1 MRVRSLFVTLML
13 CVTLLIS
20 ACQTVNDAP
29 QPGLPQTY
37 NQSAEQYLKQ
47 SQSMATPKKQSTQLK
62 AAGRYLQDKNTMAA
76 IQVLSNIDTQNL
88 PTELSA
94 EKTLL
99 EAYLSTLDNNPNQSL
114 NLLKTMPNKT
124 LLKPN
129 QQIAYYQI
137 SSIAYQQTG
146 DTLASAKTLIQLD
159 NILPEK
165 QKTENEQQIWLELNQ
180 LPLANL
186 QNAQR
191 YTLEGVTTGWL
202 ELAYLANAYKN
213 NPQDLQSQL
222 TTWLANYPHHPA
234 DQFAAQLQKNIPLP
248 QNTLNTKQANFALLL
263 PLNGQLSQSSQ
274 AIRNGFM
281 AAYYTQEQQHPSE
294 QSIQVYNTSKQSTK
308 NLYITAVQNGATTV
322 VGPLTKSQVAQ
333 LNHIDIKKP
342 TLALNFTPHGSDDKS
357 LFQFALSPQDEAV
370 QVAEKTWYDGKSHV
384 LIIAPDSS
392 WGQDIAKT
400 FTNTWQK
407 LGGNIVDTL
416 MYTKQTRF
424 DQSIKRIL
432 KVNDAAINAKNN
444 PDIKQTVNIP
454 IHRQDIDAI
463 FLIASP
469 TKAREIIPM
478 LKYYYANDIPVY
490 ATSYVYSGTPNP
502 ARDKDLDGVRF
513 CDIPLVLDDSKKMQ
527 QIRKNMQ
534 TSINPAEAEQ
544 VRLYAFGMDAYQ
556 LIMHYNQLMTGSFS
570 LQGMTGTLYLGKH
583 QQILR
588 DLQWAQFKNGYPVKI
603 AGIKNT

>member
-202 ELAYLANAYKN
+202 
-213 NPQDLQSQL
+213 
-222 TTWLANYPHHPA
+222 
-234 DQFAAQLQKNIPLP
+234 
-248 QNTLNTKQANFALLL
+248 
-263 PLNGQLSQSSQ
+263 
-274 AIRNGFM
+274 
-281 AAYYTQEQQHPSE
+281 
-294 QSIQVYNTSKQSTK
+294 
-308 NLYITAVQNGATTV
+308 
-322 VGPLTKSQVAQ
+322 
-333 LNHIDIKKP
+333 
-342 TLALNFTPHGSDDKS
+342 
-357 LFQFALSPQDEAV
+357 
-370 QVAEKTWYDGKSHV
+370 
-384 LIIAPDSS
+384 
-392 WGQDIAKT
+392 
-400 FTNTWQK
+400 
-407 LGGNIVDTL
+407 
-416 MYTKQTRF
+416 
-424 DQSIKRIL
+424 
-432 KVNDAAINAKNN
+432 
-444 PDIKQTVNIP
+444 
-454 IHRQDIDAI
+454 
-463 FLIASP
+463 
-469 TKAREIIPM
+469 
-478 LKYYYANDIPVY
+478 
-490 ATSYVYSGTPNP
+490 
-502 ARDKDLDGVRF
+502 
-513 CDIPLVLDDSKKMQ
+513 
-527 QIRKNMQ
+527 
-534 TSINPAEAEQ
+534 
-544 VRLYAFGMDAYQ
+544 
-556 LIMHYNQLMTGSFS
+556 
-570 LQGMTGTLYLGKH
+570 
-583 QQILR
+583 
-588 DLQWAQFKNGYPVKI
+588 
-603 AGIKNT
+603 

>member
-1 MRVRSLFVTLML
+1 
-13 CVTLLIS
+13 
-20 ACQTVNDAP
+20 
-29 QPGLPQTY
+29 
-37 NQSAEQYLKQ
+37 
-47 SQSMATPKKQSTQLK
+47 
-62 AAGRYLQDKNTMAA
+62 
-76 IQVLSNIDTQNL
+76 
-88 PTELSA
+88 
-94 EKTLL
+94 
-99 EAYLSTLDNNPNQSL
+99 
-114 NLLKTMPNKT
+114 
-124 LLKPN
+124 
-129 QQIAYYQI
+129 
-137 SSIAYQQTG
+137 
-146 DTLASAKTLIQLD
+146 
-159 NILPEK
+159 
-165 QKTENEQQIWLELNQ
+165 
-180 LPLANL
+180 
-186 QNAQR
+186 
-191 YTLEGVTTGWL
+191 
-202 ELAYLANAYKN
+202 
-213 NPQDLQSQL
+213 
-222 TTWLANYPHHPA
+222 
-234 DQFAAQLQKNIPLP
+234 
-248 QNTLNTKQANFALLL
+248 
-263 PLNGQLSQSSQ
+263 
-274 AIRNGFM
+274 FM